1 MNSGLGMVERRL
13 LLKTKDAP
21 ITHITQEIPRVLE
34 AVCQEPGQT
43 PTIISY
49 YHTCHN
55 LGYKKVENGEEE
67 GVSVGLDFSFQSYFD
82 IDLKWNSKIQQNMEI
97 FLAVTCVFQKAGNSL
112 NASYSG

>member
-43 PTIISY
+43 PTIYFLLSY
-49 YHTCHN
+49 
-55 LGYKKVENGEEE
+55 L
-67 GVSVGLDFSFQSYFD
+67 S
-82 IDLKWNSKIQQNMEI
+82 
-97 FLAVTCVFQKAGNSL
+97 
-112 NASYSG
+112 